1 MSTVTAPQSLPR
13 QPVGLPSLARLADHP
28 WAPLLLLP
36 WCGFLFFYGLGAG
49 DLYRTEGLR
58 AIVAQEFLNSGN
70 WVVPTLYGEP
80 LLTKPPGMY
89 AAIAAVSRP
98 FGGVSDSSARLPSA
112 LAATATVF
120 LFFWYFR
127 RLFGTRGGL
136 VAGFIV
142 PASVMWLDKATAAE
156 IDMLQAFWV
165 AASVVF
171 FLRVLEAEEDRETR
185 RQGDRE
191 TSRGSTSCLPVSLS
205 PCLPV
210 WPWWL
215 ASLLCVAGGVLTK
228 WTAPAFFYL
237 TVIPLLWWRG
247 RLRLLWGR
255 NHLVAAALGA
265 GLCLAW
271 AALAVRQAGWDV
283 FVNTVSQ
290 EAMQRLVPHEIPLA
304 AGRHHHRPYPWGEV
318 LAHPF
323 VVLGSAGPWSLF
335 ALVALWPGFA
345 KLWDERGRRL
355 LQALHCWAWPNLLF
369 WTVVPEHAPR
379 HSFPLF
385 PALAGLA
392 AMVWLAWL
400 TGRLRWPLARPA
412 PARLFVGLLAAWLV
426 VKVGFVHAW
435 VPIRDGRANDVLR
448 AAGLRPRPTRDT
460 HGKAE
465 QLAALVPADRPLYLF
480 HVKDEGIMFWYGRC
494 HADGRP
500 ERVVRRLGGPND
512 LPQTAELVYCIVTED
527 EWAAWDRRRRAEVL
541 LRLPDQQGDPMVLLA
556 VGPLAVSQDDTR

>member
-1 MSTVTAPQSLPR
+1 MSTATAPQSLPR
-13 QPVGLPSLARLADHP
+13 PSPRLPSLARVADHP
-28 WAPLLLLP
+28 RAWLLLLP
-36 WCGFLFFYGLGAG
+36 WCGFLFFYGLGTG

-89 AAIAAVSRP
+89 AAIAAVSVP
-98 FGGVSDSSARLPSA
+98 FGGVSDWSARLPSA

-120 LFFWYFR
+120 LFFWYFCR
-127 RLFGTRGGL
+127 VFGPRGGL

-156 IDMLQAFWV
+156 IDMTQALWV
-165 AASVVF
+165 AGSVLF
-171 FLRVLEAEEDRETR
+171 FLRALEEEESAKPRAALR
-185 RQGDRE
+185 
-191 TSRGSTSCLPVSLS
+191 
-205 PCLPV
+205 
-210 WPWWL
+210 WWL
-215 ASLLCVAGGVLTK
+215 AALLCVAGGVLTK

-247 RLRLLWGR
+247 RLRLVWGR

-265 GLCLAW
+265 ALCLTW

-283 FVNTVSQ
+283 FANTVSQ

-318 LAHPF
+318 LGHPF
-323 VVLGSAGPWSLF
+323 VVLGSAGPWSFF

-392 AMVWLAWL
+392 ALVWLAWL
-400 TGRLRWPLARPA
+400 TGRLRWYLPRVSPG
-412 PARLFVGLLAAWLV
+412 RVFVGLLAAWLV
-426 VKVGFVHAW
+426 VKVGYVHAW
-435 VPIRDGRANDVLR
+435 VPVRDGRANHLLR
-448 AAGLRPRPTRDT
+448 AAGFRERPTRDT
-460 HGKAE
+460 HGKGE
-465 QLAALVPADRPLYLF
+465 RLAALVPAGRPLYLF
-480 HVKDEGIMFWYGRC
+480 HVKDEGIMFCYGRC
-494 HADGRP
+494 HPDGQP
-500 ERVVRRLGGPND
+500 DRVVRRLGGPND
-512 LPQTAELVYCIVTED
+512 LPDTAELVYCIVTEA
-527 EWAAWDRRRRAEVL
+527 EWGAWDARRPAEVL

-556 VGPLAVSQDDTR
+556 IGQEASRR

>member
-1 MSTVTAPQSLPR
+1 MSTVTVPPQVLPR
-13 QPVGLPSLARLADHP
+13 QSLHLPSLASLADRP
-28 WAPLLLLP
+28 QAPLLLLP
-36 WCGFLFFYGLGAG
+36 WCAFLFFYGLGTG
-49 DLYRTEGLR
+49 DLYRTEALR
-58 AIVAQEFLNSGN
+58 AIVAQDFLNSGN

-98 FGGVSDSSARLPSA
+98 FGGVSDWSARLPSA

-136 VAGFIV
+136 VAGFVV

-165 AASVVF
+165 AGSVLF
-171 FLRVLEAEEDRETR
+171 FLRALEAEEANAKLQAALR
-185 RQGDRE
+185 
-191 TSRGSTSCLPVSLS
+191 
-205 PCLPV
+205 
-210 WPWWL
+210 WWL
-215 ASLLCVAGGVLTK
+215 AALLCVAGGVLTK

-237 TVIPLLWWRG
+237 TVVPLLWWRG

-255 NHLVAAALGA
+255 QHILAAALGA
-265 GLCLAW
+265 GLCLTW

-304 AGRHHHRPYPWGEV
+304 AGQHHHRPYPWGEV

-323 VVLGSAGPWSLF
+323 VVLGSTLPWSLF

-345 KLWDERGRRL
+345 KLWDDRGRRL
-355 LQALHCWAWPNLLF
+355 LQALHCWVWPNLLF
-369 WTVVPEHAPR
+369 WTLVPEHAPR

-385 PALAGLA
+385 PGLAGLA

-400 TGRLRWPLARPA
+400 NGRLRWLLPRATPGQV
-412 PARLFVGLLAAWLV
+412 FVGLLAFWLV
-426 VKVGFVHAW
+426 VKVGYVHAW

-448 AAGLRPRPTRDT
+448 AAGLRTRPTRDP

-465 QLAALVPADRPLYLF
+465 QLAALVPADQPLYLF
-480 HVKDEGIMFWYGRC
+480 HVKDEGIMFCYGHC
-494 HADGRP
+494 HDEGQA
-500 ERVVRRLGGPND
+500 ERVLRRLNAPND
-512 LPQTAELVYCIVTED
+512 LPANAELVYCIVTEA
-527 EWAAWDRRRRAEVL
+527 EWGSWDRHRPAEVL
-541 LRLPDQQGDPMVLLA
+541 LRLPDQQGDPTVLLA
-556 VGPLAVSQDDTR
+556 VRPLTASQDDSR

>member
-1 MSTVTAPQSLPR
+1 MSTLTAPPQALPSR
-13 QPVGLPSLARLADHP
+13 VVRLPSLARLADRP

-49 DLYRTEGLR
+49 DLYRTEALR
-58 AIVAQEFLNSGN
+58 AIVAREFLNSGN

-98 FGGVSDSSARLPSA
+98 FGNVSDASARLPSA
-112 LAATATVF
+112 LAATATVL

-136 VAGFIV
+136 VAGFVV

-165 AASVVF
+165 AGSVLF
-171 FLRVLEAEEDRETR
+171 FLRALEERESAEALGL
-185 RQGDRE
+185 Q
-191 TSRGSTSCLPVSLS
+191 PVS
-205 PCLPV
+205 
-210 WPWWL
+210 WREFQWWL
-215 ASLLCVAGGVLTK
+215 AALLCVAGGVLTK

-237 TVIPLLWWRG
+237 TVVPLLWWRG

-255 NHLVAAALGA
+255 HHLLAAALGA

-283 FVNTVSQ
+283 FANTVSQ
-290 EAMQRLVPHEIPLA
+290 EAMQRLVPHEIPFSA
-304 AGRHHHRPYPWGEV
+304 PRHHHRPYPWGEV

-323 VVLGSAGPWSLF
+323 VVLASTLPWSLF
-335 ALVALWPGFA
+335 ALVALGPGFA
-345 KLWDERGRRL
+345 KVWDERGRRL
-355 LQALHCWAWPNLLF
+355 LQGLHCWTWPNLLF
-369 WTVVPEHAPR
+369 WTLVPEHAPR

-385 PALAGLA
+385 PGLAGLA

-400 TGRLRWPLARPA
+400 TGRLRWPLPRPTA
-412 PARLFVGLLAAWLV
+412 GRLFIGLLAAWLV
-426 VKVGFVHAW
+426 IKVGFVHAW
-435 VPIRDGRANDVLR
+435 VPIRDGRANDLLR
-448 AAGLRPRPTRDT
+448 AAGFRARTTRDPR
-460 HGKAE
+460 GKAE
-465 QLAALVPADRPLYLF
+465 QLAARVPADRPLYLF
-480 HVKDEGIMFWYGRC
+480 RVKDEGIMFCYGRC
-494 HADGRP
+494 HAEGQADRL
-500 ERVVRRLGGPND
+500 VRRLKGPND
-512 LPQTAELVYCIVTED
+512 LPATAELVYCIVTEA
-527 EWAAWDRRRRAEVL
+527 EWSAWDRRRPAEVL

-556 VGPLAVSQDDTR
+556 TWSEPGA

>member
-1 MSTVTAPQSLPR
+1 MSSVTAPPHLLTRTSLR
-13 QPVGLPSLARLADHP
+13 LPSVARLADSR

-36 WCGFLFFYGLGAG
+36 WCGFLFLYGLGAG

-98 FGGVSDSSARLPSA
+98 LGGVSDRSARLPSA

-156 IDMLQAFWV
+156 IDMLQAFLV
-165 AASVVF
+165 SASVLF
-171 FLRVLEAEEDRETR
+171 FLRALEERESAEA
-185 RQGDRE
+185 
-191 TSRGSTSCLPVSLS
+191 RGLQPVGLGEFK
-205 PCLPV
+205 
-210 WPWWL
+210 WWL
-215 ASLLCVAGGVLTK
+215 AALLCVAGGVLTK

-255 NHLVAAALGA
+255 NHLIAAALGA
-265 GLCLAW
+265 AICFTWAGLAI
-271 AALAVRQAGWDV
+271 RQAGWDV

-304 AGRHHHRPYPWGEV
+304 AGHHHHRPYPWREALG
-318 LAHPF
+318 HPF

-355 LQALHCWAWPNLLF
+355 LQALHCWAWPNLIF

-379 HSFPLF
+379 HSFPMF
-385 PALAGLA
+385 PALAGLG

-400 TGRLRWPLARPA
+400 TGRLRRLAWLPPGRV
-412 PARLFVGLLAAWLV
+412 FVGMLAAWLV
-426 VKVGFVHAW
+426 VKVAYVEAW
-435 VPIRDGRANDVLR
+435 VPIRDGQANGVLR
-448 AAGLRPRPTRDT
+448 AAGLRLRPTRDT

-465 QLAALVPADRPLYLF
+465 RLAALVPADHPLYLF
-480 HVKDEGIMFWYGRC
+480 RVKDEGIMFSYGRC
-494 HADGRP
+494 HADGQP
-500 ERVVRRLGGPND
+500 ERVVRRLAGPND
-512 LPQTAELVYCIVTED
+512 LPDTAELVYCIVTEA
-527 EWAAWDRRRRAEVL
+527 EWDAWDRRRRADVL

-556 VGPLAVSQDDTR
+556 VRPRAASQDDKR

>member
-1 MSTVTAPQSLPR
+1 MSTATAPQSLPR
-13 QPVGLPSLARLADHP
+13 QPVRLPSLARAADHP

-98 FGGVSDSSARLPSA
+98 FGGVSDWSARLPSA

-127 RLFGTRGGL
+127 RIFGTRGGL
-136 VAGFIV
+136 VAGFVV

-165 AASVVF
+165 AASVLL
-171 FLRVLEAEEDRETR
+171 FLRALEDEESARP
-185 RQGDRE
+185 QAA
-191 TSRGSTSCLPVSLS
+191 L
-205 PCLPV
+205 
-210 WPWWL
+210 PWWL
-215 ASLLCVAGGVLTK
+215 AALLCVAGGVLTK

-255 NHLVAAALGA
+255 NHLIAAALGA
-265 GLCLAW
+265 ALCLAW

-283 FVNTVSQ
+283 FANTVSQ

-304 AGRHHHRPYPWGEV
+304 PGRHHHRPYPWGET
-318 LAHPF
+318 LGHPF
-323 VVLGSAGPWSLF
+323 VILGSAGPWSLF

-345 KLWDERGRRL
+345 TLWDERGRRL

-369 WTVVPEHAPR
+369 WTLVPEHAPR

-385 PALAGLA
+385 PAIAGLA
-392 AMVWLAWL
+392 ALVWLAWL
-400 TGRLRWPLARPA
+400 TGRLRWRLAWPT
-412 PARLFVGLLAAWLV
+412 PSRLFVGLLVAWLV
-426 VKVGFVHAW
+426 VKVGYVQAW
-435 VPIRDGRANDVLR
+435 VPMRDGRANDLLR
-448 AAGLRPRPTRDT
+448 AVGLRAKPTRDT

-465 QLAALVPADRPLYLF
+465 QIAAQVPADHTLFLF
-480 HVKDEGIMFWYGRC
+480 HVKDEGIMFCYGRC
-494 HADGRP
+494 HADGQP

-512 LPQTAELVYCIVTED
+512 LPLTAELVYCIVTED
-527 EWAAWDRRRRAEVL
+527 EWSAWDRRRPADVL

-556 VGPLAVSQDDTR
+556 VRPVAASQDDTR

>member
-1 MSTVTAPQSLPR
+1 MSTVTAPPHLLPPAVR
-13 QPVGLPSLARLADHP
+13 LPSLARLADHP

-36 WCGFLFFYGLGAG
+36 WCGVLFFYGLGAG

-89 AAIAAVSRP
+89 AAIAAVSQP
-98 FGGVSDSSARLPSA
+98 FGGVSDCSARLPSA

-127 RLFGTRGGL
+127 RAFGPRGGL

-142 PASVMWLDKATAAE
+142 PASVMWIDKATAAE

-165 AASVVF
+165 AGSVLF
-171 FLRVLEAEEDRETR
+171 FLRALEAEEAHGLQRV
-185 RQGDRE
+185 GFKA
-191 TSRGSTSCLPVSLS
+191 LK
-205 PCLPV
+205 
-210 WPWWL
+210 WWL
-215 ASLLCVAGGVLTK
+215 AALLCVAGGVLTK

-237 TVIPLLWWRG
+237 TVIPLLGWRG

-265 GLCLAW
+265 GLCVTW
-271 AALAVRQAGWDV
+271 VALAVWQAGWDT
-283 FVNTVSQ
+283 FVNTVGQ

-323 VVLGSAGPWSLF
+323 VVLASAGPWSF
-335 ALVALWPGFA
+335 FGLVALWPGFA

-369 WTVVPEHAPR
+369 WTLVPEHAPR

-385 PALAGLA
+385 PALAGLGV
-392 AMVWLAWL
+392 MVWLAWL
-400 TGRLRWPLARPA
+400 TGRLPWYLPRLSARQV
-412 PARLFVGLLAAWLV
+412 FVGLLVAWLF
-426 VKVGFVHAW
+426 VKVGYVEAW
-435 VPIRDGRANDVLR
+435 VPIRDGRANDVLGILGFR
-448 AAGLRPRPTRDT
+448 DKPTRDT

-465 QLAALVPADRPLYLF
+465 QVAALVPADRPLYLF
-480 HVKDEGIMFWYGRC
+480 HVKDEGIMFYYGRR
-494 HADGRP
+494 HADGEP
-500 ERVVRRLGGPND
+500 ERVVRRLNGPND
-512 LPQTAELVYCIVTED
+512 LPDTAELVYCIVTEA
-527 EWAAWDRRRRAEVL
+527 EWGAWDARRRAEVL

-556 VGPLAVSQDDTR
+556 VRSPAASQDDTR

>member
-1 MSTVTAPQSLPR
+1 MSIVTAPPALPAPPMR
-13 QPVGLPSLARLADHP
+13 LPSLARLADRP
-28 WAPLLLLP
+28 WSPLLLLP
-36 WCGFLFFYGLGAG
+36 WCGVLFFYGLGAG

-98 FGGVSDSSARLPSA
+98 FGGVSDWSARLPSA
-112 LAATATVF
+112 LAASATVF

-136 VAGFIV
+136 VAGFVV

-165 AASVVF
+165 AASVLF
-171 FLRVLEAEEDRETR
+171 FLRALEEEESATP
-185 RQGDRE
+185 QAA
-191 TSRGSTSCLPVSLS
+191 L
-205 PCLPV
+205 
-210 WPWWL
+210 PWWL

-255 NHLVAAALGA
+255 NQLVAAGLGA
-265 GLCLAW
+265 ALCLGW

-283 FVNTVSQ
+283 FANTVGQ

-304 AGRHHHRPYPWGEV
+304 AGRHHHRPYPWGET

-323 VVLGSAGPWSLF
+323 VIFGSAGPWSLF

-369 WTVVPEHAPR
+369 WTLVPEHAPR

-385 PALAGLA
+385 PAIAGLA
-392 AMVWLAWL
+392 ALVWLAWL
-400 TGRLRWPLARPA
+400 TGRMRWPLARPA
-412 PARLFVGLLAAWLV
+412 AGRVFVGLLAAWLV
-426 VKVGFVHAW
+426 VKVGYVQAW
-435 VPIRDGRANDVLR
+435 VPIRDGRANEVLQ
-448 AAGLRPRPTRDT
+448 AVGLPSRPTRDT

-465 QLAALVPADRPLYLF
+465 QMAALVPADRPLYLF
-480 HVKDEGIMFWYGRC
+480 RVKDEGIMFWYGHC
-494 HADGRP
+494 HAAGQP
-500 ERVVRRLGGPND
+500 ERVVLRLGGPND

-527 EWAAWDRRRRAEVL
+527 EWAAWDRCRRADVL
-541 LRLPDQQGDPMVLLA
+541 LRLTDQQGDPVVLLA
-556 VGPLAVSQDDTR
+556 TWSEPGA